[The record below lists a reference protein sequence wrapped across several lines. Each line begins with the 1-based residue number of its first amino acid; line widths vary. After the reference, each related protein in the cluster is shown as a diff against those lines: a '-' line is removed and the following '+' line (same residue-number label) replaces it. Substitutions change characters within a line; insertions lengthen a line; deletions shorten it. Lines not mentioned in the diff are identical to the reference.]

1 VFRNA
6 NAESIVKAVDRGT
19 QYLAV
24 ETHKAR
30 TGRIHTSTGVGAQQ
44 ETGTREPAAQRQPD
58 S

>member
-19 QYLAV
+19 QSLAV
-24 ETHKAR
+24 ETHMAR
-30 TGRIHTSTGVGAQQ
+30 TGRIRTNTGAGAQQ
-44 ETGTREPAAQRQPD
+44 ATGSRSRVAQRQPD